1 MSGFRV
7 VLACDRCTIQ
17 SWSELPSSIFKHL
30 FRLVADIIDFENN
43 VCRIIIVYNYVFD
56 SFIVQSLVAKLKK
69 AKTVVLLLR
78 SGSIVMIFSTQ
89 PSNLKCLIFHMYC
102 CFIYFFNLLG
112 YILNSFMIIIITK
125 SLRFFLIV
133 LSSSFVRRK

>member
-1 MSGFRV
+1 M
-7 VLACDRCTIQ
+7 
-17 SWSELPSSIFKHL
+17 
-30 FRLVADIIDFENN
+30 
-43 VCRIIIVYNYVFD
+43 
-56 SFIVQSLVAKLKK
+56 QSLVAKLKK

-89 PSNLKCLIFHMYC
+89 PSNLKCLIFGMYC

-125 SLRFFLIV
+125 SLRFFFNSIIQFLCKKKINIFEMKFCA
-133 LSSSFVRRK
+133 LMIL